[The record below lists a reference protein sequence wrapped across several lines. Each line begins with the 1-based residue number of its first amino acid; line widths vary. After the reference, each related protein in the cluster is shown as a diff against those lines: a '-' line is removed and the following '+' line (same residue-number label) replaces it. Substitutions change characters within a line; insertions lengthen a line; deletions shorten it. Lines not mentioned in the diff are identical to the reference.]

1 MINTI
6 ASILCKICT
15 DICPRTLSVPRSE
28 QFSESEA
35 LGKLRAEILA
45 FDIPSLYLFDMHLM
59 RHFLVFQEPEI
70 YDSLESKIALP
81 NIICLFKE
89 SPREYNIKTFQ

>member
-1 MINTI
+1 M
-6 ASILCKICT
+6 
-15 DICPRTLSVPRSE
+15 
-28 QFSESEA
+28 
-35 LGKLRAEILA
+35 
-45 FDIPSLYLFDMHLM
+45 PSLYLFDMHLM

-89 SPREYNIKTFQ
+89 SPQEYNIKTFQ